1 MNHRNILSFPIAV
14 CIGLTL
20 QSISVPAL
28 AQPTSPVAQNHG
40 TVDLVKSRAYIFVG
54 KTGFGHDHGV
64 EGKLKSG
71 SVQLGA
77 ATSAGQLVFDMTSF
91 DADTPAARRYVG
103 LSGTTDAS
111 TRQQVNANMK
121 GADVL
126 NVARYPT
133 ATFDIHS
140 AQSLNQKT
148 RDGHP
153 IYRMTGDFTLH
164 GVKKRIQFNAFA
176 TPLGQQVRLSGSF
189 VIRQTQFGIT
199 PFSKAFG
206 AVGVA
211 DALKIFGDIIID
223 PPAAGSQP
231 TSSTATGVPAGGVR

>member
-1 MNHRNILSFPIAV
+1 MYHQKFCSLSIAA
-14 CIGLTL
+14 CIGLII
-20 QSISVPAL
+20 QSISCQAL
-28 AQPTSPVAQNHG
+28 AQPNSQIAQPQGN
-40 TVDLVKSRAYIFVG
+40 VDLNRSRAYIFVG

-71 SVQLGA
+71 AIQLGA
-77 ATSAGQLVFDMTSF
+77 ATNAGQLVFDMMSF
-91 DADTPAARRYVG
+91 DADTPTARRYVG
-103 LSGTTDAS
+103 LAGTTDAS

-140 AQSLNQKT
+140 AESLNQKT
-148 RDGHP
+148 RNGHA
-153 IYRMTGDFTLH
+153 IYRITGDFTLH
-164 GVKKRIQFNAFA
+164 GVKNRIQFNAVA
-176 TPLGQQVRLSGSF
+176 MPLGQQVRLSGSF
-189 VIRQTQFGIT
+189 VVRQTQFGIT

-211 DALKIFGDIIID
+211 DALKIYGDIVID
-223 PPAAGSQP
+223 PPAAGSP
-231 TSSTATGVPAGGVR
+231 ATSSTTTGIPAGGVR